1 MIYALS
7 FVNQCFCYRAIQS
20 DDLLSVTQFFF
31 IIYIVKVKMLFYFT
45 FKKQTQQSLEEGI
58 VYSTLG
64 NESFYHTN
72 LLFYKT

>member
-7 FVNQCFCYRAIQS
+7 FVNQCFCYQAIQS
-20 DDLLSVTQFFF
+20 DDLLSVTQIFF

-45 FKKQTQQSLEEGI
+45 LKKQTQQSLEEGI

-64 NESFYHTN
+64 NESFYQTN